1 MVENYQGFFRKTN
14 LNIVNVARY
23 ISIAMPVTVVYSK
36 FINNSEA
43 KTAPI
48 TEAHP
53 LIPQAQ
59 GIPSLKFFSNQAKPK
74 GKGIPIKNAY
84 GAINKTDIKNFIISL
99 DEKNTLKIG
108 VRKKR

>member
-1 MVENYQGFFRKTN
+1 MVENYQDFFRKTN

-53 LIPQAQ
+53 LIPQAH
-59 GIPSLKFFSNQAKPK
+59 GIPCSNVFFIQVKPK

-84 GAINKTDIKNFIISL
+84 GAINKTDIINFIISL
-99 DEKNTLKIG
+99 DEKNALKIG

>member
-1 MVENYQGFFRKTN
+1 MLENYDFFRKTN
-14 LNIVNVARY
+14 LNIIKVVRY
-23 ISIAMPVTVVYSK
+23 ISTAIPVTVVYFK
-36 FINNSEA
+36 LINNSEA

-59 GIPSLKFFSNQAKPK
+59 GIPSLKCFSNQAKPK

-84 GAINKTDIKNFIISL
+84 GAINKTDIINFIISL
-99 DEKNTLKIG
+99 DEKNALKIG

>member
-23 ISIAMPVTVVYSK
+23 ISTAIPVTVVYSK

-43 KTAPI
+43 NTAPI

-59 GIPSLKFFSNQAKPK
+59 GIPSLKCFSNQAKPK

-84 GAINKTDIKNFIISL
+84 GAINKTDIINFIISL
-99 DEKNTLKIG
+99 DEKKALKID